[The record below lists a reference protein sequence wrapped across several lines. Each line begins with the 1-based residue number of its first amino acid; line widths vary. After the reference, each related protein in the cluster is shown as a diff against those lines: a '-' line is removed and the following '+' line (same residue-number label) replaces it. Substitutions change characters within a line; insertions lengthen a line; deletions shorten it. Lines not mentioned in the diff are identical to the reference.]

1 MRISRDQLFMEF
13 ARSASKRATC
23 FRLNVGAVLVAND
36 KEVLSIGYNG
46 PPAGEPHCSGAG
58 CAPSGSGCV
67 RSVHAEV
74 NALTIGLP
82 RATRALE
89 IGDEH
94 DYLSLYVTT
103 SPCGGCAT
111 SIIHAGVRRVV
122 YEAEYRDT
130 GPLILLLNAGIRC
143 ERLLPNGQR
152 IDFETKDLI

>member
-1 MRISRDQLFMEF
+1 MRISRDMMFMEF

-23 FRLNVGAVLVAND
+23 FRLNVGAVLVVND

-46 PPAGEPHCSGAG
+46 PPSGEPHCTGTG
-58 CAPSGSGCV
+58 CAPPGSGCR

-74 NALTIGLP
+74 NALQMGLP
-82 RATRALE
+82 KAQFGDLLE
-89 IGDEH
+89 VD
-94 DYLSLYVTT
+94 DLLTLYVTT

-130 GPLILLLNAGIRC
+130 GPLELLSQAGVRV
-143 ERLLPNGQR
+143 ERLLPSGQR
-152 IDFETKDLI
+152 IDFATKDLI